1 MAKRGRRPRGEYP
14 EKKRVF
20 ASRVR
25 EDTWQMLQRAA
36 ARSGRSVSQ
45 EFEHRLR
52 RGLEEDGDIEET
64 FGDRRTYALMKIA
77 AMAAVNS
84 ALLNPLQS
92 EVHWTTSVEAFDRAL
107 SAIVKVLGAFRP
119 HELVSEGVMIG
130 PPQLGAPALELVG
143 QIQAADPAQSLDRM
157 TKRQRAV
164 LRLKDE
170 LGELVDRPGS
180 HAAGQQR
187 KTAGKKT

>member
-20 ASRVR
+20 ASRIR
-25 EDTWQMLQRAA
+25 EDTWQMLQQAA
-36 ARSGRSVSQ
+36 ATSGRSISQ

-52 RGLEEDGDIEET
+52 RGLDEDKWIEDG
-64 FGDRRTYALMKIA
+64 FGDRRTCAVMKMA

-84 ALLNPLQS
+84 AMLNPKAS
-92 EVHWTTSVEAFDRAL
+92 KAHWTSNVEAFDRAL
-107 SAIVKVLGAFRP
+107 DAIMGVLKAFRP
-119 HELVSEGVMIG
+119 HELAAKDLATGPAEIG
-130 PPQLGAPALELVG
+130 AATLELTRE
-143 QIQAADPAQSLDRM
+143 IQAADPARPLNKM
-157 TKRQRAV
+157 TKRQRQM